1 MTEMQ
6 KEIEGDIGHYL
17 QQLNITFM
25 TEHKELERV
34 SNINDK
40 ICSKM
45 IELNNMHFGDNQNN
59 YISKKEFD
67 ELYQIA
73 KGE

>member
-1 MTEMQ
+1 MTDVQ

-25 TEHKELERV
+25 AEHKELNRV
-34 SNINDK
+34 SNTLDRVCN
-40 ICSKM
+40 KM
-45 IELNNMHFGDNQNN
+45 IELNNMHFGDNQNKF
-59 YISKKEFD
+59 ISKKEFD
-67 ELYQIA
+67 ELYELV

>member
-1 MTEMQ
+1 MTDVQ

-25 TEHKELERV
+25 AEHKELNRLSNTLDRV
-34 SNINDK
+34 CN
-40 ICSKM
+40 KM
-45 IELNNMHFGDNQNN
+45 IELNNMHFGDNQNKF
-59 YISKKEFD
+59 ISKKEFD
-67 ELYQIA
+67 ELYELV

>member
-25 TEHKELERV
+25 AEHKELERV

-40 ICSKM
+40 ILPNVR
-45 IELNNMHFGDNQNN
+45 I
-59 YISKKEFD
+59 
-67 ELYQIA
+67 LYLLL
-73 KGE
+73 KL

>member
-1 MTEMQ
+1 MTDMQ

-25 TEHKELERV
+25 AEHKELNRV
-34 SNINDK
+34 SNTLDRVCN
-40 ICSKM
+40 KM
-45 IELNNMHFGDNQNN
+45 IELNNMHFGDNQNKF
-59 YISKKEFD
+59 ISKKEFD
-67 ELYQIA
+67 ELYELV